1 MHHASFFSE
10 ATLIEIGVNLLD
22 LHILYNKV
30 KFFMIKILKLIDND

>member
-10 ATLIEIGVNLLD
+10 ATLIEIGVNLV

-30 KFFMIKILKLIDND
+30 KLFMIKILKLIDND